1 MWDTAMIQDNMT
13 ENEDDERDGD
23 AKHYKHMTSSRY
35 LRKRTGT
42 TPQKSIFTKGDKSL
56 ETFSL
61 PDSSLR
67 PNVHERFDWTVSV
80 T

>member
-1 MWDTAMIQDNMT
+1 MWDTAMIQDNMI

-23 AKHYKHMTSSRY
+23 TKHYKHMTSSRY
-35 LRKRTGT
+35 FRIRTDT
-42 TPQKSIFTKGDKSL
+42 TPQKSNFANSGKCL

-61 PDSSLR
+61 PDISLR